1 MRKVTLQWSCQSL
14 PYLPVAGT
22 LSKTLELSLP
32 VAWPILL
39 PVILM
44 GEPRDTWLSTLDMI
58 KDQSPTDLGQV
69 RWILGFVA

>member
-1 MRKVTLQWSCQSL
+1 MRKVILRWSCQSL

-22 LSKTLELSLP
+22 LSKTLELSLS

-39 PVILM
+39 PVMLM
-44 GEPRDTWLSTLDMI
+44 AEARDTWLSTSDMI